1 MTASDPDTLESIAE
15 DSIPEE
21 AHMRTTIFDV
31 LTVFGLA
38 AAIGVS
44 PALGQVE
51 PTTRVIGT
59 VERVDGANL
68 VIKTAQSET
77 VVKVTADA
85 PVFALVK
92 ASLAD
97 IKPGIFIG
105 VGATPQPDDSQR
117 AIRVVIFPESMRGL
131 GEGHRPWDRPGTT
144 MTNATVDTTVTS
156 IEGQLL
162 TVRYKGGEKK
172 IVIGSDAA
180 VLTYLTGERSE
191 LKPGASVTINGVV
204 LTGGV
209 VEARR
214 IVVGRGGVIPS

>member
-1 MTASDPDTLESIAE
+1 
-15 DSIPEE
+15 
-21 AHMRTTIFDV
+21 MRTTIRDF

-38 AAIGVS
+38 AAIGIS
-44 PALGQVE
+44 PVLGQVE
-51 PTTRVIGT
+51 QTTRVLGT

-68 VIKTAQSET
+68 VIKTAQSER
-77 VVKVTADA
+77 VVNVPADA
-85 PVFALVK
+85 TVFALVK

-97 IKPGIFIG
+97 IKAGTFIG
-105 VGATPQPDDSQR
+105 VGATPQPDASQR

-144 MTNATVDTTVTS
+144 MTNATVDTIVTS

-172 IVIGSDAA
+172 IIIGPDAA
-180 VLTYLTGERSE
+180 VLTYLTAERSE
-191 LKPGASVTINGVV
+191 LKPGASVTANGVV
-204 LTGGV
+204 KPGGV

>member
-1 MTASDPDTLESIAE
+1 
-15 DSIPEE
+15 
-21 AHMRTTIFDV
+21 MRTTIFDI

-44 PALGQVE
+44 PVLGQVE
-51 PTTRVIGT
+51 QTTRVVGT

-68 VIKTAQSET
+68 VVKTAQSEK
-77 VVKVTADA
+77 VVNVPADA
-85 PVFALVK
+85 TVFALVK

-97 IKPGIFIG
+97 IKPGTFIG

-172 IVIGSDAA
+172 IVIGPDAA
-180 VLTYLTGERSE
+180 VLTYVAAERSE
-191 LKPGASVTINGVV
+191 LKPGASVTVNGVV
-204 LTGGV
+204 KADGV